1 MSNHFEHVDV
11 SSFTVDDFTPDLLIE
26 LHQLVGVDAVTEF
39 GELLKE
45 KRPDLYFYYLVRLQE
60 YYWSQKENENAID
73 L

>member
-11 SSFTVDDFTPDLLIE
+11 SSFTADDFTPDLLIE

-45 KRPDLYFYYLVRLQE
+45 KRPDLYFEYLVRLQK

-73 L
+73 F